1 MVFSALGIRS
11 YRGRGMGIWYL
22 SGSVGIFWKRVFC
35 AGIFETGSSRTG
47 TWHIVST
54 AADSGI
60 YTVVCMEPVSDDS
73 EKQTDPQPEKDGD
86 CRNGS
91 RCLPEALSCSIGD
104 SVIGD
109 FDGKL
114 HKFLYG
120 TTDFANI
127 LLKFYESYVKYLLY
141 LVERKCKKQDIV
153 KKGRTENSAFFPI
166 CKRKENDY
174 T

>member
-60 YTVVCMEPVSDDS
+60 YTVVCMEPVSGDS

-109 FDGKL
+109 FDG
-114 HKFLYG
+114 
-120 TTDFANI
+120 
-127 LLKFYESYVKYLLY
+127 
-141 LVERKCKKQDIV
+141 
-153 KKGRTENSAFFPI
+153 
-166 CKRKENDY
+166 
-174 T
+174 